1 MSLAERGCEMLVRL
15 VVDGDRAKT
24 IVLEM
29 EVARRVADLL
39 ESLGHKVAWS
49 DR

>member
-1 MSLAERGCEMLVRL
+1 MVLVRL

-24 IVLEM
+24 IVLET
-29 EVARRVADLL
+29 EIARRVANLL
-39 ESLGHKVAWS
+39 ESLGHKVTWS